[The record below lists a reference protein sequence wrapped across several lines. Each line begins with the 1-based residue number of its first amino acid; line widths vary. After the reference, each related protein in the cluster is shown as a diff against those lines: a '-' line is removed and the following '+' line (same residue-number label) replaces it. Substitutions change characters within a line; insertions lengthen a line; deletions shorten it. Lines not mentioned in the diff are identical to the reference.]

1 MENKKTFGEYVSKRR
16 KEMGLTQKEF
26 AEKLYVTESA
36 ISKWER
42 GISYPDITLIHD
54 ICEALGISEH
64 ELLTASDDTQ
74 SRNSEKLAK
83 KYIRLVNT
91 YRNVLIFLYGISL
104 LTCFICNIAVQ
115 HKLSWFFIVLAS
127 ELIAVSLTLVPLIVP
142 DKKALITL
150 GSFTLSL
157 SLLLLICNLYTG
169 GDWFIIAFVSFI
181 FGMSLVFLPFVLY
194 MVYLPSILLDKKA
207 LLYFSAESLLLILL
221 LFLCNLYTNG
231 SWFVNIALPVAGV
244 SLLLPWGFML
254 IIRYT
259 HINAFFKCAGCFALT
274 AAFHYTIQNF
284 LHFILKDGNST
295 SVFQFDFSTWNDITI
310 NGNINMIVFFVLLL
324 VAVTFFI
331 AGIVNYIN
339 MSRPNRANQ
348 G

>member
-16 KEMGLTQKEF
+16 KEIGMTQKEF

-36 ISKWER
+36 VSKWER

-54 ICEALGISEH
+54 ICETLGISEH
-64 ELLTASDDTQ
+64 EFLTASDDTQ

-127 ELIAVSLTLVPLIVP
+127 ELIAASLTLVPLIAP

-157 SLLLLICNLYTG
+157 SLLLLICDIYTG
-169 GDWFIIAFVSFI
+169 GSWFIIAFVSFI
-181 FGMSLVFLPFVLY
+181 LGMSIVFLPFVLHT
-194 MVYLPSILLDKKA
+194 VDLPSILLDKKA
-207 LLYFSAESLLLILL
+207 LLYFSSESLLLILL

-231 SWFVNIALPVAGV
+231 SWFVNRALPIAGV
-244 SLLLPWGFML
+244 SLILPWGLML

-259 HINAFFKCAGCFALT
+259 RINAFFKCAGCFALV

-284 LHFILKDGNST
+284 LHFILKDGNNT
-295 SVFQFDFSTWNDITI
+295 SVFQFDFSTWNDATI
-310 NGNINMIVFFVLLL
+310 NGNINVIVFFVLLL
-324 VAVTFFI
+324 VTMAFLI
-331 AGIVNYIN
+331 AGIISYLNV
-339 MSRPNRANQ
+339 SRPDRAEER
-348 G
+348 